1 MGGVDVV
8 VGVAV
13 VSEADMALRGAKFG
27 GAVWLGE
34 GDGLAA
40 VVVVAAVAVAP
51 APPAP
56 PPPAGAAAGAGAPTA
71 R

>member
-40 VVVVAAVAVAP
+40 VVVVAVAP

>member
-13 VSEADMALRGAKFG
+13 VSEADVALRGAKFG

-40 VVVVAAVAVAP
+40 VVVVAVAP